1 MVIYMGGMNSFL
13 NRIEE
18 YFCPKE
24 ESTGGLAP
32 HESNNLNDYML
43 MEEEGKRIDYV
54 NKWNTRN
61 YGVKKSIYDIEN
73 SCAGI
78 I

>member
-32 HESNNLNDYML
+32 HESNNLNDFNL
-43 MEEEGKRIDYV
+43 
-54 NKWNTRN
+54 
-61 YGVKKSIYDIEN
+61 
-73 SCAGI
+73 
-78 I
+78 